1 MTGDGRVRHTDEG
14 MLSPMVAPMVLTF
27 VPMASSGGGGGGLAI
42 LLPLVLIVGLIWFMS
57 RSQRRQRQRQT
68 DTVAR
73 LQPGTRVIT
82 TSGQVGVVDE
92 VEDEYVVLEIAP
104 DVFSRFVKQA
114 IGRVLDDPSTALG
127 EPAGS
132 GTSTGTGTG
141 AGTGAGTAAGTAH
154 DAPAPETQ
162 EPAAKDDVEDVQD
175 RKDGAA
181 GKPSLPPTHTES

>member
-1 MTGDGRVRHTDEG
+1 
-14 MLSPMVAPMVLTF
+14 MVLTL
-27 VPMASSGGGGGGLAI
+27 VPMANSGGGGGGLTI

-57 RSQRRQRQRQT
+57 RSQRRQRQRQAN
-68 DTVAR
+68 TVAR

-127 EPAGS
+127 EPAAEQPAD
-132 GTSTGTGTG
+132 TSD
-141 AGTGAGTAAGTAH
+141 AGTAAAA
-154 DAPAPETQ
+154 DAD
-162 EPAAKDDVEDVQD
+162 EPAEKGPVRDVQD
-175 RKDGAA
+175 RKDGPAD
-181 GKPSLPPTHTES
+181 KPLLPPTHTEG

>member
-1 MTGDGRVRHTDEG
+1 
-14 MLSPMVAPMVLTF
+14 MVASMVLTL
-27 VPMASSGGGGGGLAI
+27 VPMANSGGGGGLAI
-42 LLPLVLIVGLIWFMS
+42 LLPLVLIVGMIWFMS
-57 RSQRRQRQRQT
+57 RSQRRQRQRQA

-127 EPAGS
+127 EPAAEQPAD
-132 GTSTGTGTG
+132 TSD
-141 AGTGAGTAAGTAH
+141 AGTAAEAE
-154 DAPAPETQ
+154 AR
-162 EPAAKDDVEDVQD
+162 EPAEQGLVQDVRD
-175 RKDGAA
+175 RKDGPA
-181 GKPSLPPTHTES
+181 GKSTLPPTHTES

>member
-14 MLSPMVAPMVLTF
+14 MLSPMVAPMVLNL
-27 VPMASSGGGGGGLAI
+27 VPMASSGGGGGLAI
-42 LLPLVLIVGLIWFMS
+42 LLPLVLIVGMIWFMS
-57 RSQRRQRQRQT
+57 RSQRRQRQRQS

-127 EPAGS
+127 EPAG
-132 GTSTGTGTG
+132 
-141 AGTGAGTAAGTAH
+141 GAGTAAGGTAAGTGH
-154 DAPAPETQ
+154 DTPAQ
-162 EPAAKDDVEDVQD
+162 DAHEPVANDDAEDVQD

>member
-14 MLSPMVAPMVLTF
+14 MLSPMVAPMVLNL
-27 VPMASSGGGGGGLAI
+27 VPMASSGGGGGLAI
-42 LLPLVLIVGLIWFMS
+42 LLPLVLIVGMIWFMS
-57 RSQRRQRQRQT
+57 RSQRRQRQRQS

-92 VEDEYVVLEIAP
+92 VEDEYVILEIAP

-132 GTSTGTGTG
+132 
-141 AGTGAGTAAGTAH
+141 TAAAAATGHDTPAEDAH
-154 DAPAPETQ
+154 
-162 EPAAKDDVEDVQD
+162 EPVANDDSQDVQD

>member
-1 MTGDGRVRHTDEG
+1 
-14 MLSPMVAPMVLTF
+14 MVAPMVLNL
-27 VPMASSGGGGGGLAI
+27 VPMASSGGGGGLAI
-42 LLPLVLIVGLIWFMS
+42 LLPLVLIVGMIWFMS
-57 RSQRRQRQRQT
+57 RSQRRQRQRQS

-73 LQPGTRVIT
+73 LQPGTKVIT

-132 GTSTGTGTG
+132 
-141 AGTGAGTAAGTAH
+141 AH
-154 DAPAPETQ
+154 DTPAQ
-162 EPAAKDDVEDVQD
+162 DAHEPAAKDDVEDVQD
-175 RKDGAA
+175 RKDGAP

>member
-1 MTGDGRVRHTDEG
+1 
-14 MLSPMVAPMVLTF
+14 MVAPMVLNL
-27 VPMASSGGGGGGLAI
+27 VPMANSGGGGGLAI
-42 LLPLVLIVGLIWFMS
+42 LLPLVLIVGMIWFMS
-57 RSQRRQRQRQT
+57 RSQRRQRQRQS

-114 IGRVLDDPSTALG
+114 IGRVLDEPSTALG
-127 EPAGS
+127 ESAGS
-132 GTSTGTGTG
+132 A
-141 AGTGAGTAAGTAH
+141 AGTGHDTPAQDAH
-154 DAPAPETQ
+154 
-162 EPAAKDDVEDVQD
+162 EPAVNDDVEDVQD

>member
-1 MTGDGRVRHTDEG
+1 
-14 MLSPMVAPMVLTF
+14 MVASMVLTL
-27 VPMASSGGGGGGLAI
+27 VPMANSGGGGGLAI
-42 LLPLVLIVGLIWFMS
+42 LLPLVLIVGMIWFMS
-57 RSQRRQRQRQT
+57 RSQRRQRQRQA

-127 EPAGS
+127 EPATEQPAD
-132 GTSTGTGTG
+132 TSD
-141 AGTGAGTAAGTAH
+141 AGPAADAEAG
-154 DAPAPETQ
+154 
-162 EPAAKDDVEDVQD
+162 EPAEKDPVQDVQD
-175 RKDGAA
+175 RRDGPA
-181 GKPSLPPTHTES
+181 GKSILPPTHTES

>member
-1 MTGDGRVRHTDEG
+1 MTGDGRVRHNDEG
-14 MLSPMVAPMVLTF
+14 MLSPMVAPMVLNL
-27 VPMASSGGGGGGLAI
+27 VPMASSGGGGGLAI
-42 LLPLVLIVGLIWFMS
+42 LLPLVLIVGMIWFMS
-57 RSQRRQRQRQT
+57 RSQRRQRQRQS

-73 LQPGTRVIT
+73 LQPGTKVIT

-132 GTSTGTGTG
+132 
-141 AGTGAGTAAGTAH
+141 AH
-154 DAPAPETQ
+154 DTPAQ
-162 EPAAKDDVEDVQD
+162 EAHEQAVKDDVEDVQD

>member
-14 MLSPMVAPMVLTF
+14 MLSSMVASMVPTL
-27 VPMASSGGGGGGLAI
+27 VPMANSSGGGGGLAI

-57 RSQRRQRQRQT
+57 RSQRRQRSRQA

-127 EPAGS
+127 EPAAGHS
-132 GTSTGTGTG
+132 AG
-141 AGTGAGTAAGTAH
+141 AATTTH
-154 DAPAPETQ
+154 ETPSPDAD
-162 EPAAKDDVEDVQD
+162 EPSASDRIEDVQD
-175 RKDGAA
+175 RKDEPA
-181 GKPSLPPTHTES
+181 GKPTLPPTHTES

>member
-1 MTGDGRVRHTDEG
+1 
-14 MLSPMVAPMVLTF
+14 MVAPMVLNL
-27 VPMASSGGGGGGLAI
+27 VPMANSGGGGGLAI
-42 LLPLVLIVGLIWFMS
+42 LLPLVLIVGMIWFMS
-57 RSQRRQRQRQT
+57 RSQRRQRQRQS

-73 LQPGTRVIT
+73 LQPGTKVIT
-82 TSGQVGVVDE
+82 TGGQVGVVDE

-132 GTSTGTGTG
+132 
-141 AGTGAGTAAGTAH
+141 AH
-154 DAPAPETQ
+154 DTPAQEAH
-162 EPAAKDDVEDVQD
+162 EPAVKDDVEDVQD